1 MKRLIATLLAT
12 ALLPGLAAANA
23 EREWRFR
30 VLLDESEVGTH
41 TFRVLERDGERR
53 VASDARFTVKFL
65 FFDAYTYAHQAAERW
80 RGDCLAQIEARTD
93 DNGDRLA
100 VRGAQRGTHFEVA
113 RGGGAERL
121 PACVMSFA
129 YWNPKM
135 LEQPRLLNAQTGE
148 LTDVRV
154 EPLGEETLT
163 VRGTPLRARR
173 FTLTAEDRRID
184 LWYTADAE
192 WVQLESRVSGGRRL
206 RYLIQ

>member
-1 MKRLIATLLAT
+1 MTRLVATLLAA

-30 VLLDESEVGTH
+30 VLLDGSEVGTH

-80 RGDCLAQIEARTD
+80 QGDCLAQIEASTD

-100 VRGAQRGTHFEVA
+100 VRGAQRGTHFEVKG
-113 RGGGAERL
+113 RDGAQRL

-154 EPLGEETLT
+154 QAVGEETLT
-163 VRGTPLRARR
+163 VRGAPLRARR
-173 FTLTAEDRRID
+173 YTLTAEDRRID

-192 WVQLESRVSGGRRL
+192 WVPL
-206 RYLIQ
+206 